1 MIEDRKATLARFR
14 NELNRDI
21 TNVEKLHHYMEL
33 KDMVHME
40 TKVQRQLKRRGNTR
54 FQTNLASSSLVWRL
68 NVKKEGVV
76 QPKPYMHAR
85 AEPPKAKKDAYMD
98 GKGKSETQRY

>member
-1 MIEDRKATLARFR
+1 
-14 NELNRDI
+14 
-21 TNVEKLHHYMEL
+21 
-33 KDMVHME
+33 
-40 TKVQRQLKRRGNTR
+40 
-54 FQTNLASSSLVWRL
+54 
-68 NVKKEGVV
+68 VKKEGVV